1 MRVISLRRANKPSS
15 LLSLNMVRTSRKIYN
30 AFNGDNSKIIFMEV
44 LKMTNDYL
52 KMLLEKEE
60 DVRNRTKQ
68 LMDRSKEKDDVEN
81 MSDSE
86 FEEKRLSYSLATD
99 LIEENK
105 LLCRIIIGIANKQDI
120 ILEKLEKLEN
130 RA

>member
-1 MRVISLRRANKPSS
+1 
-15 LLSLNMVRTSRKIYN
+15 
-30 AFNGDNSKIIFMEV
+30 MEN
-44 LKMTNDYL
+44 LYL
-52 KMLLEKEE
+52 KLLLKKEE
-60 DVRNRTKQ
+60 DVRNRTNR
-68 LMDRSKEKDDVEN
+68 LMDRSKTRDDVEH

-86 FEEKRLSYSLATD
+86 FEEKRLSYGLATD

-105 LLCRIIIGIANKQDI
+105 LLCRIIIDIANKQDI

>member
-1 MRVISLRRANKPSS
+1 
-15 LLSLNMVRTSRKIYN
+15 
-30 AFNGDNSKIIFMEV
+30 
-44 LKMTNDYL
+44 MTNDYL
-52 KMLLEKEE
+52 NMLLAKEKE
-60 DVRNRTKQ
+60 VRNRTKQ
-68 LMDRSKEKDDVEN
+68 LVKRSKENVDVEN

-86 FEEKRLSYSLATD
+86 FEEKRFSYGLATD
-99 LIEENK
+99 LVEENK

>member
-1 MRVISLRRANKPSS
+1 MRANKPSS
-15 LLSLNMVRTSRKIYN
+15 SFTFELHADFTMPLME
-30 AFNGDNSKIIFMEV
+30 IIPKLYFMEV
-44 LKMTNDYL
+44 LEMTNDYL
-52 KMLLEKEE
+52 KMLFEKEE

-68 LMDRSKEKDDVEN
+68 LMDRSKERDDVEH
-81 MSDSE
+81 MSDEE
-86 FEEKRLSYSLATD
+86 FEEKRLSYGLATD

>member
-1 MRVISLRRANKPSS
+1 
-15 LLSLNMVRTSRKIYN
+15 
-30 AFNGDNSKIIFMEV
+30 
-44 LKMTNDYL
+44 MTNDYL

-60 DVRNRTKQ
+60 DVRNSTKK
-68 LMDRSKEKDDVEN
+68 LMNRSKKNDDVAN

-86 FEEKRLSYSLATD
+86 FEEKRLSYRLATD
-99 LIEENK
+99 LVEENK
-105 LLCRIIIGIANKQDI
+105 LLCRIIIGITNKQDI

>member
-1 MRVISLRRANKPSS
+1 
-15 LLSLNMVRTSRKIYN
+15 
-30 AFNGDNSKIIFMEV
+30 
-44 LKMTNDYL
+44 MTNDYL
-52 KMLLEKEE
+52 KMLFEKEE
-60 DVRNRTKQ
+60 DVRNRTNR
-68 LMDRSKEKDDVEN
+68 LMNRSKERDDVEH

-86 FEEKRLSYSLATD
+86 FEEKRISYGLATD

-105 LLCRIIIGIANKQDI
+105 LLCRIIVDVANKQDI

>member
-1 MRVISLRRANKPSS
+1 
-15 LLSLNMVRTSRKIYN
+15 
-30 AFNGDNSKIIFMEV
+30 
-44 LKMTNDYL
+44 MTNDYL
-52 KMLLEKEE
+52 NMLLAKEKE
-60 DVRNRTKQ
+60 VRNRTKQ
-68 LMDRSKEKDDVEN
+68 LMKRSKENVDVEN

-86 FEEKRLSYSLATD
+86 FEEKRFSYGLATD

-105 LLCRIIIGIANKQDI
+105 LLCRIIIDIANKQDI

>member
-1 MRVISLRRANKPSS
+1 
-15 LLSLNMVRTSRKIYN
+15 
-30 AFNGDNSKIIFMEV
+30 MEN
-44 LKMTNDYL
+44 LYL
-52 KMLLEKEE
+52 KLLLKKEE
-60 DVRNRTKQ
+60 DVRNRTIR
-68 LMDRSKEKDDVEN
+68 LMDRSKTRDDVEH

-86 FEEKRLSYSLATD
+86 FEEKRLSYGLATD

-105 LLCRIIIGIANKQDI
+105 LLCRIIIGIADKQDI

>member
-1 MRVISLRRANKPSS
+1 
-15 LLSLNMVRTSRKIYN
+15 
-30 AFNGDNSKIIFMEV
+30 
-44 LKMTNDYL
+44 MTNDYL
-52 KMLLEKEE
+52 KMLFEKEK
-60 DVRNRTKQ
+60 DVRNGLKK
-68 LMDRSKEKDDVEN
+68 LMARSKEEDDVEN

-86 FEEKRLSYSLATD
+86 FEEKRLSYGLATD

-105 LLCRIIIGIANKQDI
+105 LLCHIIIDIANKQDI

>member
-1 MRVISLRRANKPSS
+1 
-15 LLSLNMVRTSRKIYN
+15 
-30 AFNGDNSKIIFMEV
+30 MEV
-44 LKMTNDYL
+44 FELPNDYL
-52 KMLLEKEE
+52 KMLFEKEE
-60 DVRNRTKQ
+60 DVRNSLKK

-81 MSDSE
+81 MSNSE
-86 FEEKRLSYSLATD
+86 FEEKRFSYGLATN

-120 ILEKLEKLEN
+120 ILEKLEKLEH

>member
-1 MRVISLRRANKPSS
+1 
-15 LLSLNMVRTSRKIYN
+15 
-30 AFNGDNSKIIFMEV
+30 MEV
-44 LKMTNDYL
+44 LEMTNDYL
-52 KMLLEKEE
+52 KMLFEKEE
-60 DVRNRTKQ
+60 DVRNRTNR
-68 LMDRSKEKDDVEN
+68 LMNRSKERDDVEH

-86 FEEKRLSYSLATD
+86 FEEKRLSYGLATD

-105 LLCRIIIGIANKQDI
+105 LLCRIIVDVANKQDI

>member
-1 MRVISLRRANKPSS
+1 
-15 LLSLNMVRTSRKIYN
+15 
-30 AFNGDNSKIIFMEV
+30 MEH
-44 LKMTNDYL
+44 
-52 KMLLEKEE
+52 
-60 DVRNRTKQ
+60 
-68 LMDRSKEKDDVEN
+68 

-86 FEEKRLSYSLATD
+86 FEEKRLSYNLATD

-105 LLCRIIIGIANKQDI
+105 LLCRIIVDVANKQDI

>member
-1 MRVISLRRANKPSS
+1 MIKV
-15 LLSLNMVRTSRKIYN
+15 Y
-30 AFNGDNSKIIFMEV
+30 F
-44 LKMTNDYL
+44 
-52 KMLLEKEE
+52 KMLIEQQEE
-60 DVRNRTKQ
+60 VCNHTKQ
-68 LMDRSKEKDDVEN
+68 LMDRSKEKDDVEH

-86 FEEKRLSYSLATD
+86 FEEKRLSYGLATD

>member
-1 MRVISLRRANKPSS
+1 MPLMEVIPKL
-15 LLSLNMVRTSRKIYN
+15 Y
-30 AFNGDNSKIIFMEV
+30 FMEV
-44 LKMTNDYL
+44 FEMTNDYL
-52 KMLLEKEE
+52 NMLLAKEKE
-60 DVRNRTKQ
+60 VRNRTKK
-68 LMDRSKEKDDVEN
+68 LMNRSKENDDVAN

-86 FEEKRLSYSLATD
+86 FEEKRLSYRLATD
-99 LIEENK
+99 LIEENE

>member
-1 MRVISLRRANKPSS
+1 
-15 LLSLNMVRTSRKIYN
+15 
-30 AFNGDNSKIIFMEV
+30 MEN
-44 LKMTNDYL
+44 LYL
-52 KMLLEKEE
+52 KLLLEKEE
-60 DVRNRTKQ
+60 DVRNRTNQ
-68 LMDRSKEKDDVEN
+68 LMNRSKTRDDVEH

-86 FEEKRLSYSLATD
+86 FEEKKLSYGLATD

-130 RA
+130 KG

>member
-1 MRVISLRRANKPSS
+1 
-15 LLSLNMVRTSRKIYN
+15 
-30 AFNGDNSKIIFMEV
+30 
-44 LKMTNDYL
+44 MTNDYL
-52 KMLLEKEE
+52 KMLFEKEE
-60 DVRNRTKQ
+60 DVRNRTNR
-68 LMDRSKEKDDVEN
+68 LMNRSKERDDVEH

-86 FEEKRLSYSLATD
+86 FEEKRLSYGLATD

-105 LLCRIIIGIANKQDI
+105 LLCRIIVEVANKQDI

>member
-1 MRVISLRRANKPSS
+1 
-15 LLSLNMVRTSRKIYN
+15 
-30 AFNGDNSKIIFMEV
+30 MEN
-44 LKMTNDYL
+44 LYL
-52 KMLLEKEE
+52 KLLLKKEE
-60 DVRNRTKQ
+60 DVRNRTNR
-68 LMDRSKEKDDVEN
+68 LMDRSKKRDDVEH

-86 FEEKRLSYSLATD
+86 FEEKRLSYGLATD

-105 LLCRIIIGIANKQDI
+105 LLCRIIVDVANKQDI

>member
-1 MRVISLRRANKPSS
+1 MPL
-15 LLSLNMVRTSRKIYN
+15 ME
-30 AFNGDNSKIIFMEV
+30 IIPKLYFMEV
-44 LKMTNDYL
+44 FEMTNDYL
-52 KMLLEKEE
+52 NMLLAKEKE
-60 DVRNRTKQ
+60 VRNRTKK
-68 LMDRSKEKDDVEN
+68 LMNRSKENDDVAN

-86 FEEKRLSYSLATD
+86 FEEKRLSYRLATD
-99 LIEENK
+99 LIEENE

>member
-1 MRVISLRRANKPSS
+1 MENVYSKF
-15 LLSLNMVRTSRKIYN
+15 LLKT
-30 AFNGDNSKIIFMEV
+30 
-44 LKMTNDYL
+44 
-52 KMLLEKEE
+52 EE

-68 LMDRSKEKDDVEN
+68 LMDRSKEKDDVEC
-81 MSDSE
+81 MSDE
-86 FEEKRLSYSLATD
+86 QFEEKRLSYGLATD

-105 LLCRIIIGIANKQDI
+105 LLCRIIIDIANKQDI

>member
-1 MRVISLRRANKPSS
+1 
-15 LLSLNMVRTSRKIYN
+15 
-30 AFNGDNSKIIFMEV
+30 
-44 LKMTNDYL
+44 MTNDYL
-52 KMLLEKEE
+52 KMLFEKEE
-60 DVRNRTKQ
+60 DVRNRTNR
-68 LMDRSKEKDDVEN
+68 LMNRSKERDDVEH

-86 FEEKRLSYSLATD
+86 FEGKRLSYGLATD

-105 LLCRIIIGIANKQDI
+105 LLCRIIVDVANKQDI

>member
-1 MRVISLRRANKPSS
+1 
-15 LLSLNMVRTSRKIYN
+15 
-30 AFNGDNSKIIFMEV
+30 
-44 LKMTNDYL
+44 MTNDYL
-52 KMLLEKEE
+52 KMLFEKEE
-60 DVRNRTKQ
+60 DVRNRTNR
-68 LMDRSKEKDDVEN
+68 LMNRSKERDDVEH

-86 FEEKRLSYSLATD
+86 FEEKRLSYGLATD

-105 LLCRIIIGIANKQDI
+105 LLCRIIVDVANKQDI

>member
-1 MRVISLRRANKPSS
+1 
-15 LLSLNMVRTSRKIYN
+15 
-30 AFNGDNSKIIFMEV
+30 
-44 LKMTNDYL
+44 MTNDYL
-52 KMLLEKEE
+52 NMLLAKEKE
-60 DVRNRTKQ
+60 VRNRTKQ
-68 LMDRSKEKDDVEN
+68 LMKRSKENVDVEN

-86 FEEKRLSYSLATD
+86 FEEKRFSYGLATD
-99 LIEENK
+99 LVEENK

>member
-1 MRVISLRRANKPSS
+1 
-15 LLSLNMVRTSRKIYN
+15 
-30 AFNGDNSKIIFMEV
+30 
-44 LKMTNDYL
+44 MTNDYL
-52 KMLLEKEE
+52 KMLFEKEE
-60 DVRNRTKQ
+60 DVRNSLKK

-86 FEEKRLSYSLATD
+86 FEEKRLSYGLATD